1 MVVAAVGAQSVNRSL
16 LTLKTED
23 NPSDPMD
30 GARGPFSPDFAGG
43 GLDYAVEEVF
53 VSVTDMCSAMGVGC

>member
-1 MVVAAVGAQSVNRSL
+1 VVVAAVGAQSVNRSL

-43 GLDYAVEEVF
+43 DWITPWKKSSF
-53 VSVTDMCSAMGVGC
+53 P